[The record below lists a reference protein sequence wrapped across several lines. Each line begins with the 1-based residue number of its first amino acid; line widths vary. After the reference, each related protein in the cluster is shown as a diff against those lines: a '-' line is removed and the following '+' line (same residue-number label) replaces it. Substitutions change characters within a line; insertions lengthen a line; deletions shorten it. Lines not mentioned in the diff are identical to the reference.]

1 MEAGPPP
8 SQGNTPEGSVL
19 TSLLLAW
26 FAVIPHPK
34 QRRLK
39 DTVLGEAPL
48 SLKRKG
54 LLRTSPLIAPQTRL
68 TFEELRI

>member
-39 DTVLGEAPL
+39 DTVLGEAPPV
-48 SLKRKG
+48 SEKEG
-54 LLRTSPLIAPQTRL
+54 FTQDQSPDCSSDETHI
-68 TFEELRI
+68 